1 MGKQSGNLFTLLF
14 HTIAVAHHVFVFYCL
29 QYLDYSKTSDTYTN
43 NVKNFPFR
51 FFTVWN
57 FLTASGVPSSLQ
69 TRIKKTKHF
78 TFRTFVFPVS
88 HTAVFMFW
96 VLFLVD
102 RKLVFPPEIDNVI
115 PAWVNHA
122 IHTNI
127 IITAVMEL
135 ATTFHRYPRARN
147 RAIMGITL
155 YIIAYGVCYFSTYF
169 IHGTW
174 LYPVYEVMNWT
185 QRIIFTVFVYLLT
198 VGFYF
203 FGEGLTTKIWENEI
217 QTISRRK
224 VKVK

>member
-57 FLTASGVPSSLQ
+57 F
-69 TRIKKTKHF
+69 
-78 TFRTFVFPVS
+78 
-88 HTAVFMFW
+88 TAVFMFW